1 MPNEPRKDWWRNLL
15 TAAHYGFPI
24 LVLIGA
30 WIAFHEG
37 DVGHESSSVEMYLLC
52 SAVIILVVFTGESV
66 LETFFIKRRLE
77 KQAKGLHKQDAELA
91 SLHKRLTKLENAVN
105 ARKESPTSIKPSIFT
120 QELPEQTISN
130 SHISQPYPND
140 ATVIS
145 REELPNVAA
154 EPRNFSEE
162 EVIRELQREFTEVC
176 RNMNRDLRQII
187 NRMQSL
193 IEVNAPSEIRAIRVS
208 RDGAIEESTI
218 YRVDASNI
226 AAPKDSVA
234 VLLGGGR
241 ALLFPAPLAGEDSF
255 VDAKAFDCE
264 LPVHL
269 RRRSQLA
276 DCLPA
281 RLTETSRDVYE
292 LLNNGKGTL
301 RFHHG

>member
-1 MPNEPRKDWWRNLL
+1 M
-15 TAAHYGFPI
+15 F
-24 LVLIGA
+24 V
-30 WIAFHEG
+30 
-37 DVGHESSSVEMYLLC
+37 
-52 SAVIILVVFTGESV
+52 LVVFIVELAV
-66 LETFFIKRRLE
+66 VNRYIRRRIE
-77 KQAKGLHKQDAELA
+77 KQAIGLHKQDAELVL
-91 SLHKRLTKLENAVN
+91 LHKRLEKLEIVVN
-105 ARKESPTSIKPSIFT
+105 AKKKSPTNIKQTNSSAQI
-120 QELPEQTISN
+120 PEQTILN
-130 SHISQPYPND
+130 SHFSPSYPHKVSN
-140 ATVIS
+140 TPNK
-145 REELPNVAA
+145 ELPSVSAA
-154 EPRNFSEE
+154 FTNLSEE
-162 EVIRELQREFTEVC
+162 EVISALQREFSEAC
-176 RNMNRDLRQII
+176 RLMNRDARQII

-193 IEVNAPSEIRAIRVS
+193 IAMNAPSEIRAIRVS

-226 AAPKDSVA
+226 AAPRDSIA

-264 LPVHL
+264 FPVHL

-301 RFHHG
+301 RFHHV

>member
-1 MPNEPRKDWWRNLL
+1 M
-15 TAAHYGFPI
+15 FC
-24 LVLIGA
+24 A
-30 WIAFHEG
+30 WIAFH
-37 DVGHESSSVEMYLLC
+37 DNRLSRRPSSFEMFLLF
-52 SAVIILVVFTGESV
+52 SSMFVLVVFIVELAV
-66 LETFFIKRRLE
+66 VNRYIRRRIE
-77 KQAKGLHKQDAELA
+77 KQAIGLHKQDAELVL
-91 SLHKRLTKLENAVN
+91 LHKRLEKLEIVVN
-105 ARKESPTSIKPSIFT
+105 AKKKSPTNIKQTNSSAQI
-120 QELPEQTISN
+120 PEQTILN
-130 SHISQPYPND
+130 SHFSPSYPHKVSN
-140 ATVIS
+140 TPNK
-145 REELPNVAA
+145 ELPSVSAA
-154 EPRNFSEE
+154 FTNLSEE
-162 EVIRELQREFTEVC
+162 EVISALQREFSEAC
-176 RNMNRDLRQII
+176 RLMNRDARQII

-193 IEVNAPSEIRAIRVS
+193 IAMNAPSEIRAIRVS

-226 AAPKDSVA
+226 AAPRDSIA

-264 LPVHL
+264 FPVHL

-301 RFHHG
+301 RFHHV